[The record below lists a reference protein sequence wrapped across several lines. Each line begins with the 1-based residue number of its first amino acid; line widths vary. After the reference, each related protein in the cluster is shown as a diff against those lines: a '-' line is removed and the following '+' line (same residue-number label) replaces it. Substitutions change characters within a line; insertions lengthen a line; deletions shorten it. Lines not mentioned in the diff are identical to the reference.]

1 MAAAKQTAEAGA
13 VAGVANDTD
22 KVQREIP
29 PAKTLLAAISA
40 IMAEVGTVAKRGKNA
55 FHNYEYAT
63 ASDILHQVQPLMAKH
78 GLVIFQTEKSHEV
91 IQEGTAMAF
100 TYEFTLAHSSG
111 EVWTE
116 KPLQTGV
123 ATSKNSKGG
132 FDDKVANK
140 CHTAARKYF
149 ILALFQIPT
158 GDYPDPDADEGP
170 QQGKAQTN
178 GNTNTNANANAN
190 GSKDK
195 PAGNGQQKQQASQ
208 SNGKGQQQTAKT
220 VDIVNP
226 GTGEIVKFEKR
237 SLWLNFLEAKLN
249 HSDAA
254 LEWFDMNQKTF
265 ETMAAAMAEGP
276 GKEHCDRI
284 KRLVADLKKAALDP
298 VNTSGALDNDEPDYS
313 SAP

>member
-170 QQGKAQTN
+170 QQGKPTQQQN
-178 GNTNTNANANAN
+178 GNGKAAN
-190 GSKDK
+190 GQQQTQSKG
-195 PAGNGQQKQQASQ
+195 GNGQANGQ
-208 SNGKGQQQTAKT
+208 SNGKGQQQAAKT
-220 VDIVNP
+220 ADMINP
-226 GTGEIVKFEKR
+226 GTGEIIKFEKR
-237 SLWLNFLEAKLN
+237 SLWLNHLEAKLN
-249 HSDAA
+249 HSDMA
-254 LEWFDMNQKTF
+254 LEWFDANKATF
-265 ETMAAAMAEGP
+265 EAFAAALEPIEA

-284 KRLVADLKKAALDP
+284 KKLVADLQKAATAP
-298 VNTSGALDNDEPDYS
+298 VNGDAPDYGDV
-313 SAP
+313 P